1 MASAKHIP
9 ATPVSQPE
17 QSVSYKSR
25 SSGVETR
32 LTFFLRAARLSRP
45 LCIDC
50 LGVPAGEIRMALA
63 KKTTIDAST
72 PTRIEETAAMT
83 GLSKIAQDNRNTV
96 RTHARQ

>member
-1 MASAKHIP
+1 
-9 ATPVSQPE
+9 
-17 QSVSYKSR
+17 
-25 SSGVETR
+25 
-32 LTFFLRAARLSRP
+32 
-45 LCIDC
+45 
-50 LGVPAGEIRMALA
+50 MALA